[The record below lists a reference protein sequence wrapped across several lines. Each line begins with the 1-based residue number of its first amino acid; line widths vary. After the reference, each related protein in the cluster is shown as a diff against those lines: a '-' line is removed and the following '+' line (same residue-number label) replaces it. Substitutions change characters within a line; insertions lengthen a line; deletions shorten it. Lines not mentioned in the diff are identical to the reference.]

1 VKKKILHVTGQMNR
15 AGTETML
22 MNLYRQVHH
31 EMQFDF
37 ISYSQ
42 DDGHYDEEIRHLGGN
57 VIKLTRPS
65 SISEL
70 SKAIKKHG
78 PYAAVHAH
86 TLFHCGIV
94 NTAAALARVPVRVA
108 HAHTTEEACHSF
120 KKWLYMKSMKRL
132 IKLFSTDF
140 YACSER
146 AATFLFG
153 EKTIKQK
160 NYTYFPN
167 VIPYHHFLQHDKND
181 IAVFKEK
188 WGIKSD
194 VVIGHVGRFIEAKNH
209 HFLLTLLAA
218 IKRKGHSVSL
228 LLIGEGHLKEDIER
242 QAKNMG
248 IQDDVIFTG
257 LLKDIR
263 APLYTMDCF
272 VFPSRF
278 EGLGLVLLEAQATGL
293 PCVTSDAIQP
303 EADIKLGLVERLSLT
318 DSIDTWVA
326 RILEASTHRETEA
339 TTIKTA
345 FEAVGYN
352 YENAYTKLQNTYR

>member
-1 VKKKILHVTGQMNR
+1 MKKRILHVTGQMNR

-22 MNLYRQVHH
+22 MNLYRQVHN
-31 EMQFDF
+31 EIQFDF
-37 ISYSQ
+37 ISYNQ
-42 DDGHYDEEIRHLGGN
+42 NDGHYDDEIRQLGGN
-57 VIKLTRPS
+57 VIKLSHPS
-65 SISEL
+65 SIREL

-78 PYAAVHAH
+78 PYDAVHAH
-86 TLFHCGIV
+86 TLFHCGIA
-94 NTAAALARVPVRVA
+94 NAAALIARVPVRVA

-153 EKTIKQK
+153 EKTIRQK

-167 VIPYHHFLQHDKND
+167 VIPYLHFLQRDKNE
-181 IAVFKEK
+181 IAAFKKK

-194 VVIGHVGRFIEAKNH
+194 IVIGHVGRFIEAKNH

-228 LLIGEGHLKEDIER
+228 LLIGEGDLKKDIEIK
-242 QAKNMG
+242 AKNMG
-248 IQDDVIFTG
+248 LEEDVIFTG
-257 LLKDIR
+257 LLQDIR
-263 APLYTMDCF
+263 TPLYVMDCF

-293 PCVTSDAIQP
+293 PCVTSEAIQP

-318 DSIDTWVA
+318 GSIDTWVE
-326 RILEASTHRETEA
+326 RILEASAKRETDT
-339 TTIKTA
+339 TTIKSA
-345 FEAVGYN
+345 FEAGEYN
-352 YENAYTKLQNTYR
+352 YKNAYIKLQNTYR

>member
-1 VKKKILHVTGQMNR
+1 MNR

-22 MNLYRQVHH
+22 MNLYRQVYH

-42 DDGHYDEEIRHLGGN
+42 DDGHYDKEIRRLGGN

-65 SISEL
+65 SIREL

-78 PYAAVHAH
+78 PYDAVHAH
-86 TLFHCGIV
+86 TLFHCGIA
-94 NTAAALARVPVRVA
+94 NAAAALARVPVRVA
-108 HAHTTEEACHSF
+108 HAHTTEEACDSI
-120 KKWLYMKSMKRL
+120 KKWLYMKLMKKL
-132 IKLFSTDF
+132 IKVFSTDF

-146 AATFLFG
+146 AATFLF
-153 EKTIKQK
+153 EERTIKQK

-167 VIPYHHFLQHDKND
+167 VIPYHHFLEHDKSEVS
-181 IAVFKEK
+181 AFKEK

-194 VVIGHVGRFIEAKNH
+194 VVIGHIGRFIEAKNH
-209 HFLLTLLAA
+209 DFLLTVLAA

-228 LLIGEGHLKEDIER
+228 LLVGEGDLKKDIER
-242 QAKNMG
+242 QAEKMG
-248 IQDDVIFTG
+248 LQEDVIFTG
-257 LLKDIR
+257 LLEDIR
-263 APLYTMDCF
+263 APLYAMDCF

-303 EADIKLGLVERLSLT
+303 EADIKLGLLKHLSLT
-318 DSIDTWVA
+318 DSVDVWVE
-326 RILEASTHRETEA
+326 RILETSTKRESDA

-345 FEAVGYN
+345 FEAAGYN
-352 YENAYTKLQNTYR
+352 YQNAYKKLQNTYR